1 MIDVYIDCEMEI
13 VKMSKVIV
21 QVLDLPAVEFD
32 NIMGSEYDSIMD
44 GKLYSANEIAEDVV
58 WDFIQL
64 GYLSVSNVFSQYS
77 VMVQIDDK
85 KFGVDVQ
92 LVGC

>member
-1 MIDVYIDCEMEI
+1 
-13 VKMSKVIV
+13 MSKVIV

-44 GKLYSANEIAEDVV
+44 GKLYSVNEIAEDVV
-58 WDFIQL
+58 WDFLQL
-64 GYLSVSNVFSQYS
+64 GYLSASNVFSQYS

-92 LVGC
+92 LVG

>member
-1 MIDVYIDCEMEI
+1 
-13 VKMSKVIV
+13 MSKVIV

-32 NIMGSEYDSIMD
+32 NIMGEEYDSIMD

-58 WDFIQL
+58 WDFLQL
-64 GYLSVSNVFSQYS
+64 GYLSASNVFSQYS